1 MSEIDINRILQNI
14 EELQNQ
20 NAIDFQ
26 HWVILG
32 QEIEKL
38 SGKIKTTDKHYNLLM
53 EKIKVDYE
61 KLKENI
67 KTTDKEINSLM
78 ERIESDYENLR
89 KAIIGENPQLQ
100 KANSIGCLGDSIT
113 SGVGGTSWTT
123 KLTELCGIANVYNYG
138 YDGSTIV
145 TNGEYGFID
154 RIPSMVADLDFI
166 VLWGGANDL
175 IWTDQTKETFK
186 TNFEI
191 VVKALLDKYPKA
203 KILGITP
210 MKFRH
215 AFEGTATQAWNE
227 PSSITGLVLKD
238 YVDIEIEI
246 FNKYSI
252 VYLDFF
258 NQSGLCCDH
267 EAQANEYFAGDGDFT
282 HPNTEGNLK
291 ILAPKIA
298 SKINS
303 ML

>member
-1 MSEIDINRILQNI
+1 MSDIDINRVLQNI
-14 EELQNQ
+14 KELQDQ

-26 HWVILG
+26 QWKKLG
-32 QEIEKL
+32 QDIQKVSDTIKL
-38 SGKIKTTDKHYNLLM
+38 TDNHLNLLM
-53 EKIKVDYE
+53 EKIKADYE

-67 KTTDKEINSLM
+67 KTSDKQINSLM
-78 ERIESDYENLR
+78 ERIENDYENLR

-113 SGVGGTSWTT
+113 SGAGGTSWTT
-123 KLTELCGIANVYNYG
+123 KLTELCGIPNVYNYG
-138 YDGSTIV
+138 YDGSTIMS
-145 TNGEYGFID
+145 NGEYGFID
-154 RIPSMVADLDFI
+154 RIPSMVTGLDVI

-175 IWTDQTKETFK
+175 IWTDQNKETFK
-186 TNFEI
+186 TNFEE
-191 VVKALLDKYPKA
+191 VVKALMDKYPKA

-210 MKFRH
+210 MKFKH
-215 AFEGTATQAWNE
+215 NFDGTATKAWNIA
-227 PSSITGLVLKD
+227 SSLTGLVLKD
-238 YVDIEIEI
+238 YADIEIEI

-252 VYLDFF
+252 EYLDFF

-267 EAQANEYFAGDGDFT
+267 EGQANAYFAGDGDFT

-298 SKINS
+298 NKINS